1 MRWFIL
7 LCAIAFAPAALAQSG
22 APSQPDAGRQNAGPP
37 AASSPSPPAA
47 GNTSTP
53 QGDNAVGAAANTGT
67 AHPNTTGSSGTSGTN
82 GVDSST
88 GNSH

>member
-1 MRWFIL
+1 MKWLIL
-7 LCAIAFAPAALAQSG
+7 LSAIALAPAAWAQAG
-22 APSQPDAGRQNAGPP
+22 APPQPDTGRQNARPP
-37 AASSPSPPAA
+37 AASSPSAPSA

>member
-1 MRWFIL
+1 MKWLIL
-7 LCAIAFAPAALAQSG
+7 LCAIALAPAAWAQAG
-22 APSQPDAGRQNAGPP
+22 TPSQPDAGRQNAGSPP
-37 AASSPSPPAA
+37 ASSPSAPTA
-47 GNTSTP
+47 GNTSAP
-53 QGDNAVGAAANTGT
+53 RGDNAVGAAANTGT